1 MSMDMYRYY
10 YIPCKEEIPID
21 GYLGNYENALI
32 PTSTIGGGYTI
43 QPSRYGETIGYSD
56 GWHTPSPASS
66 LRSTSPEY
74 MSLNS
79 PPIYGIVSNIKTEP
93 LHTIPTNV
101 GGGGAGTTVVKI
113 EKTTKK
119 RNYTKKVKPVAAL
132 ELKQEQTM
140 VTDHHFQHQNE
151 IIQHHNNLPMFDDMT
166 NSDLMD
172 DDEDDGDADDSTD
185 DMIYDDI
192 HNHVNVSSSS
202 SVIST
207 IHDSD
212 EIVNGK
218 KRRGKQVSPVVK
230 KKRRLAANAR
240 ERRRMQNLNQAFD
253 KLRQYLPQLGNDR
266 QLSKHETLQM
276 AQTYITALYDLLQ

>member
-1 MSMDMYRYY
+1 MDMYRYY
-10 YIPCKEEIPID
+10 YIPCKEEMPID
-21 GYLGNYENALI
+21 GYLGNYENALL
-32 PTSTIGGGYTI
+32 PTNSGGGYTI
-43 QPSRYGETIGYSD
+43 APSRYGETIGYSD

-79 PPIYGIVSNIKTEP
+79 PPIYGIVPNIKSEP
-93 LHTIPTNV
+93 LITIPNSIDNM
-101 GGGGAGTTVVKI
+101 TTAVKV
-113 EKTTKK
+113 EKTIKK
-119 RNYTKKVKPVAAL
+119 RNYTKKIKLSTTAAL
-132 ELKQEQTM
+132 ELKQENI
-140 VTDHHFQHQNE
+140 VVDDQHLQ
-151 IIQHHNNLPMFDDMT
+151 QHHQPHELTQHHSLPMFDDMT
-166 NSDLMD
+166 SSDLMD
-172 DDEDDGDADDSTD
+172 EDDDDDGDSTD
-185 DMIYDDI
+185 DMNYDDI
-192 HNHVNVSSSS
+192 HSHVKSSSS
-202 SVIST
+202 SPI
-207 IHDSD
+207 INNNGLIQDSD
-212 EIVNGK
+212 ENINGK